1 MRRSGE
7 ALSKLIPQQQPVC
20 PHQLGQW
27 VLKSAKSTATFP
39 DGAARPVQHR
49 GGTPVIV
56 RSGCVFTPGHAGE
69 HRDQEG
75 RAWS

>member
-1 MRRSGE
+1 MRRSSE
-7 ALSKLIPQQQPVC
+7 TLTKLIPQRLPSC

-39 DGAARPVQHR
+39 DGQARPVQLR
-49 GGTPVIV
+49 GGTPTIV
-56 RSGCVFTPGHAGE
+56 RSGCVFTPGHDGA

-75 RAWS
+75 RSWP